1 MFEEN
6 VKEWDEDRKHLVL
19 LSYEYEYLHDLFALD
34 NLLEKSHYEV
44 DFVHFFVLEFVRNDI
59 FDDEQ
64 FLVFVLE
71 MFIKPCVLCI

>member
-19 LSYEYEYLHDLFALD
+19 LSYEYEDLHDLFALD

-44 DFVHFFVLEFVRNDI
+44 DFVHLFVLEFVRNDI

>member
-6 VKEWDEDRKHLVL
+6 VKKWDEDRKQLVL
-19 LSYEYEYLHDLFALD
+19 LSYKYEDLHDLFSLD
-34 NLLEKSHYEV
+34 NLLEKSHNEV

-71 MFIKPCVLCI
+71 MFIEPSVLCI